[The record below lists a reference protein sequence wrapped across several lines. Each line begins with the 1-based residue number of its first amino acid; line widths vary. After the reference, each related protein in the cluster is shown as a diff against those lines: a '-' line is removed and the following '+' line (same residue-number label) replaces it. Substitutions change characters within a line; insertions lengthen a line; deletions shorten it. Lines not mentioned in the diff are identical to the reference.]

1 LDPSV
6 EFQVKEGNVAVL
18 DSRLRENKLVLLWKH
33 RLFLFHPKSKTT
45 CSAPKR
51 PQEAYLLWIGQAK
64 EKARL
69 AAEAQQREEA
79 WDPSFEIHVKKRYTL
94 LFRTQG

>member
-1 LDPSV
+1 M
-6 EFQVKEGNVAVL
+6 KEGNVAVL
-18 DSRLRENKLVLLWKH
+18 DSRLRKNKLVLLWKH